1 MGVFLYAV
9 FIVSLIVGVPLL
21 LVYRVVKKLLQQKSA
36 YYLKITFLI
45 IHLVALISFLYV
57 VSTIQC

>member
-45 IHLVALISFLYV
+45 IYLVALISFLYV